1 MIRHFI
7 SKIKNLCSNCTKIS
21 LVRGPKTVD
30 IEAQLSFQLAL
41 RLTKSSKELFDKTVC
56 IEMSQNSNIKTK
68 YLWKGV
74 KN

>member
-1 MIRHFI
+1 MQ
-7 SKIKNLCSNCTKIS
+7 
-21 LVRGPKTVD
+21 VRIPLKRRVWKVKVILGPKTAD

-41 RLTKSSKELFDKTVC
+41 RFSKSSKGLFDKAIY
-56 IEMSQNSNIKTK
+56 IETSQNSNIKTK